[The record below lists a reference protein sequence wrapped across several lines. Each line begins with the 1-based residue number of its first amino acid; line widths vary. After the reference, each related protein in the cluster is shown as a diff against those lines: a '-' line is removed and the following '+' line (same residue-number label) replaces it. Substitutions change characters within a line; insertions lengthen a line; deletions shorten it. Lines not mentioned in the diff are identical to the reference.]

1 MALRLARQVTQCWS
15 APTKRQS
22 YGGRVEVR
30 FFGEFEVSKSGEV
43 VPVRGAKQRALLAL
57 LALHRG
63 RPVGAERLIDALWED
78 GQSANP
84 ANALQA
90 QIGQLRRTLGAA
102 TILTTDAGY
111 ALAIAPGDI
120 DAVRFE
126 ELVSEGR
133 RLSDEGAVEPACAA
147 LGEALRLR
155 RGEPLAEFAY
165 AGFADAERAHLD
177 ELTVVAFESRI
188 GADLSRGRHM
198 EVVGELESLCREH
211 PLRERLW
218 ELLMIALYRG
228 GRQAEA
234 LRAYA
239 DIRDRLVNELG
250 IDPSAPL
257 QDLERRILD
266 QDPTLAATVPT
277 PVPAAPAAT
286 TTGNLRE
293 QLSSFI
299 GRRAELAQLTE
310 TVRTCRLVT
319 LVGPGGVGKTRLA
332 VEVAASLREKYRDGA
347 WQVELAGVTDPEG
360 VAPAVA
366 GALGAAASALGSPYP
381 PGSTTDL
388 ICHHLS
394 GRSLIVVLDNCEH
407 VIDRAAGL
415 AERLVGE
422 VPGLRLVATSR
433 EPLGVAG
440 EVLVPVAGL
449 AERAALELFVDRARA
464 VQPGFSLEGDAGPT
478 VLDICR
484 RLDGLPLALELAA
497 ARLRALPLTILAE
510 RLDDRFRLLTGGGRT
525 TMPRQ
530 QTLRA
535 VVDWSYDLL
544 FEEERL
550 LFGRLAAFTGGCE
563 LPAVEAV
570 CADDRVPREEILD
583 ILSRL
588 IDKSLV
594 TVDLSSNPARYS
606 QLQTLGQYARE
617 RLAASDG
624 SDLVHE
630 RHARWYLDLA
640 ERGRPG
646 LRGHSGI
653 EWRARLEAELDN
665 FRSALDWFIG
675 RADAPSALGLVGNV
689 AYLWFLRADFH
700 EGYRWSS
707 DALAVDPSESCGG
720 RRGFAAAYQ
729 AFFGSI
735 VTGPGSALNAFQ
747 EALTDLR
754 QARSPDLG
762 GALLVL
768 SDVLARLGDF
778 EASQEALAE
787 ALPLIVEKGDPWDV
801 ATHDMFSARNL
812 AAQGRGE
819 EAECLTRASV
829 DRLRACGDHWMILYG
844 LGMLAGI
851 EESHGDFSAATDAYE
866 EVIEACRSAGT
877 VHFESMWLI
886 RLATLRARLGDDVA
900 AERLFAE
907 CSVTHTQMARTAA
920 LVGRAGAARRLGD
933 LGSCRR
939 WLEEAS
945 ANYESVGLPGG
956 STPALIGLVWLS
968 LSVDD
973 FTEADRYAEQARDRA
988 SEAADPL
995 VKILADTA
1003 AAAVTLASSNTEAN
1017 RTRFA
1022 TALERR
1028 GAAGRSTAFFEAAL
1042 DDPDVEALARVHGL
1056 QIGLGSASPQ

>member
-1 MALRLARQVTQCWS
+1 VALRSAHQVTPGPGPAS
-15 APTKRQS
+15 TNGRS
-22 YGGRVEVR
+22 YGEEVEVR
-30 FFGEFEVSKSGEV
+30 FFGEFEVVENGEV

-63 RPVGAERLIDALWED
+63 QPIGAERLIDALWED

-111 ALAIAPGDI
+111 ALAVAPGDI
-120 DAVRFE
+120 DADRFGA
-126 ELVSEGR
+126 LVAEGR
-133 RLSDEGAVEPACAA
+133 RLSDTGEIESASAA

-155 RGEPLAEFAY
+155 RGEPLGEFAY
-165 AGFADAERAHLD
+165 AGFADAERAHLY
-177 ELTVVAFESRI
+177 ELTVVALEARI
-188 GADLSRGRHM
+188 GADLALGRHG
-198 EVVGELESLCREH
+198 EVLGELETLCQEH
-211 PLRERLW
+211 QLRERLW
-218 ELLMIALYRG
+218 ELLIIALYRE

-239 DIRDRLVNELG
+239 DIRDRLVDELG
-250 IDPSAPL
+250 IDPSPAL
-257 QDLERRILD
+257 QELEARVLG
-266 QDPTLAATVPT
+266 QDPTLDTAPARPGLAA
-277 PVPAAPAAT
+277 AAPAT
-286 TTGNLRE
+286 GGNLRE

-299 GRRAELAQLTE
+299 GRHVELELLSE
-310 TVRTCRLVT
+310 TVRTYRLVT

-332 VEVAASLREKYRDGA
+332 VEVAASLRKDYRDGA
-347 WQVELAGVTDPEG
+347 WLVELAGVTEPEG

-366 GALGAAASALGSPYP
+366 GALGAAASAMGSPSP
-381 PGSTTDL
+381 PGSAVDL
-388 ICHHLS
+388 IRHHLS
-394 GRSLIVVLDNCEH
+394 GRFLIVVLDNCEH

-415 AERLVGE
+415 AENLVCE
-422 VPGLRLVATSR
+422 IPGLRLIATSR
-433 EPLGVAG
+433 EPLGVPG
-440 EVLVPVAGL
+440 EVVIPVAGL
-449 AERAALELFVDRARA
+449 SEPVAMELFVDRARA
-464 VQPGFSLEGDAGPT
+464 VQPGFSADGQAGQ
-478 VLDICR
+478 VVKDVCR
-484 RLDGLPLALELAA
+484 RLDGLPLAIELAA
-497 ARLRALPLTILAE
+497 ARLRALPLTTLTE
-510 RLDDRFRLLTGGGRT
+510 RLDDRFRLLTGGART

-550 LFGRLAAFTGGCE
+550 LFDRLSVFTGGCE
-563 LPAVEAV
+563 LSAIEAV
-570 CADDRVPREEILD
+570 CADDRVPRDEILD

-594 TVDLSSNPARYS
+594 TADLSAYPARYS
-606 QLQTLGQYARE
+606 QLQTLWQYARE
-617 RLAASDG
+617 RLADLDG
-624 SDLVHE
+624 AEQVHE
-630 RHARWYLDLA
+630 RHAHWYLDLG
-640 ERGRPG
+640 EQGRPG
-646 LRGHSGI
+646 LRGPSGI

-675 RADAPSALGLVGNV
+675 RGDATSALGLVGNV
-689 AYLWFLRADFH
+689 AYLWFLRADFY

-707 DALAVDPSESCGG
+707 DALAVDPSDGCGG
-720 RRGFAAAYQ
+720 LRGFAAAYQ

-735 VTGPGSALNAFQ
+735 VIGPGSALDAFR

-762 GALLVL
+762 GALLVH

-812 AAQGRGE
+812 AAQGRAE
-819 EAECLTRASV
+819 EAERLTRASV

-844 LGMLAGI
+844 LGMVAGI
-851 EESHGDFSAATDAYE
+851 EESHGDFSAATAAYE
-866 EVIEACRSAGT
+866 EVIEACRTAGT

-886 RLATLRARLGDDVA
+886 RLATLRARLRDDVA
-900 AERLFAE
+900 AERLFAD
-907 CSVTHTQMARTAA
+907 CYATNSQMGRTAA
-920 LVGRAGAARRLGD
+920 LRLGD
-933 LGSCRR
+933 LTSCRR
-939 WLEEAS
+939 WLEEAN

-968 LSVDD
+968 LSIGDV
-973 FTEADRYAEQARDRA
+973 TGADRYAEQARHRA

-995 VKILADTA
+995 VGILADTVG
-1003 AAAVTLASSNTEAN
+1003 AAVSLSSSNTDAN
-1017 RTRFA
+1017 RARFA
-1022 TALERR
+1022 AVLDQRA
-1028 GAAGRSTAFFEAAL
+1028 AAGRSTAFFEATL
-1042 DDPDVEALARVHGL
+1042 DDPDVEALASVHGL
-1056 QIGLGSASPQ
+1056 RSA

>member
-1 MALRLARQVTQCWS
+1 M
-15 APTKRQS
+15 
-22 YGGRVEVR
+22 EVR
-30 FFGEFEVSKSGEV
+30 FFGEFEVVESGEV

-63 RPVGAERLIDALWED
+63 QPIGAERLIDALWED
-78 GQSANP
+78 GQSTNP
-84 ANALQA
+84 SNALQA
-90 QIGQLRRTLGAA
+90 QIGQLRRTLGAR
-102 TILTTDAGY
+102 TILTTEAGY

-120 DAVRFE
+120 DVVRFA
-126 ELVSEGR
+126 ELVAEGR
-133 RLSDEGAVEPACAA
+133 RLSDEGEVEAASAA
-147 LGEALRLR
+147 LGEALRIR

-165 AGFADAERAHLD
+165 AGFADAERAYLD
-177 ELTVVAFESRI
+177 ELTVVAFETRI
-188 GADLSRGRHM
+188 GAVLSLGRHR
-198 EVVGELESLCREH
+198 EVIGELETLCREH
-211 PLRERLW
+211 PLRERIW
-218 ELLMIALYRG
+218 ELFIIALYRD

-239 DIRDRLVNELG
+239 DIRDRLVDELG
-250 IDPSAPL
+250 IDPSAAL
-257 QDLERRILD
+257 QELEARVLD

-277 PVPAAPAAT
+277 QPVSAAAPTVA
-286 TTGNLRE
+286 GNLRE

-299 GRRAELAQLTE
+299 GRNADLEQLSE
-310 TVRTCRLVT
+310 SVRTCRLVT
-319 LVGPGGVGKTRLA
+319 LIGPGGVGKTRLA
-332 VEVAASLREKYRDGA
+332 VEVAASLRDKYRDGV
-347 WQVELAGVTDPEG
+347 WLVELASVTEPEG

-366 GALGAAASALGSPYP
+366 GALGAAASTLGSPHQ
-381 PGSTTDL
+381 PGSAVDL

-415 AERLVGE
+415 AESLLGE
-422 VPGLRLVATSR
+422 VPGLRLIVTSR
-433 EPLGVAG
+433 EPLGVPG
-440 EVLVPVAGL
+440 EVLIPVAGL
-449 AERAALELFVDRARA
+449 ADRAAVELFVDRARA
-464 VQPGFSLEGDAGPT
+464 VRPGFSAEGHANGV
-478 VLDICR
+478 VLDVCR
-484 RLDGLPLALELAA
+484 RLDGLPLAVELAA
-497 ARLRALPLTILAE
+497 ARLRALPLTTLAE
-510 RLDDRFRLLTGGGRT
+510 RLDDRFRLLTGGART
-525 TMPRQ
+525 TLPRQ

-550 LFGRLAAFTGGCE
+550 LFARLSVFTGGCE
-563 LPAVEAV
+563 LAAVEAV
-570 CADDRVPREEILD
+570 CADDRVPQDEVLD

-594 TVDLSSNPARYS
+594 TVDLNSSPARYS
-606 QLQTLGQYARE
+606 QLQTLWQYARE
-617 RLAASDG
+617 RFV
-624 SDLVHE
+624 DLDRTDQVYE
-630 RHARWYLDLA
+630 RHARWYLDLG
-640 ERGRPG
+640 EQGRPG

-675 RADAPSALGLVGNV
+675 QGDAPSALGLVGNV

-707 DALAVDPSESCGG
+707 DALAVDPSDGCAGL
-720 RRGFAAAYQ
+720 RGFAAAYQ

-735 VTGPGSALNAFQ
+735 VIGPSSALDAFQ

-762 GALLVL
+762 GALLVF
-768 SDVLARLGDF
+768 SDVFARLGDF

-787 ALPLIVEKGDPWDV
+787 ALPLIIEKGDPWDA

-812 AAQGRGE
+812 AAQGQAE
-819 EAECLTRASV
+819 EAERLTRASV

-851 EESHGDFSAATDAYE
+851 EESHGDFSAATAAYE
-866 EVIEACRSAGT
+866 ELIEACRSAGT

-886 RLATLRARLGDDVA
+886 RLATLRARLGDDVT

-907 CSVTHTQMARTAA
+907 CGATNSQMARTAA

-933 LGSCRR
+933 PTSCRR
-939 WLEEAS
+939 WLEEAN

-956 STPALIGLVWLS
+956 STPALIGLVWWS

-973 FTEADRYAEQARDRA
+973 VTGAARYAEQARVRA
-988 SEAADPL
+988 AEAADPL
-995 VKILADTA
+995 VSILADTV
-1003 AAAVTLASSNTEAN
+1003 AAAVNLASSDTEAN
-1017 RTRFA
+1017 RARFA
-1022 TALERR
+1022 AVLDRR
-1028 GAAGRSTAFFEAAL
+1028 ASIGRSTAFFEANL
-1042 DDPDVEALARVHGL
+1042 DDPDVEALAFAGGFR
-1056 QIGLGSASPQ
+1056 PC